1 MHARV
6 PALFILATL
15 ALAAF
20 AAPAGAVPNFTVDYS
35 DPASDVEQL
44 WTSNR
49 SAVLDANGD
58 PISSPF
64 PDAINILW
72 VRSRNATDPANV
84 TISVETQGSIANR
97 DDTSYEFQLYTQPT
111 DASYFR
117 VTYVNGTTILDS
129 TDSSFPSVDISG
141 NSTITSTGPNPTLRN
156 LLRINVEKS
165 HLDPIDSW
173 NVRLLAL
180 QVGPTYTYR
189 DWGWELP
196 GNPGSSPT
204 ILEGIV
210 TEAGTGAPLAGVNV
224 STDIGGY
231 WTLTNTTGG
240 YSLPLTSG
248 TYNVTFARDG
258 YASQVF
264 QVTIATGETE
274 QVNVQL
280 TRLGF
285 GLGGDSI
292 LWIALAIVSLVA
304 LLAIVAIVLLRKKR
318 SPPPAP

>member
-210 TEAGTGAPLAGVNV
+210 TEAGMGTPLAGANV
-224 STDIGGY
+224 ST
-231 WTLTNTTGG
+231 
-240 YSLPLTSG
+240 G